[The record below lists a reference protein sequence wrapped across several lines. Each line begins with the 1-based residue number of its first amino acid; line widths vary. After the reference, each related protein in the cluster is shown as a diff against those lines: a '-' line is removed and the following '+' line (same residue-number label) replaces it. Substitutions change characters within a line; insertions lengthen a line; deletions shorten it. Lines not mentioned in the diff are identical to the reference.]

1 MYDYKEQ
8 VVIVTGAA
16 GNLGSAV
23 SKAYLDAGATLVL
36 VDHKADR
43 LRELFPELAS
53 MEGHYLANSID
64 LTQPEDAEHVVQETM
79 NRFGQIDVIVNTVGG
94 FTMGEKVYEM
104 DLETLNRM
112 MQLNAR
118 TFLLTSKFAVPHMLE
133 AGKGKIV
140 SIGARPSLE
149 GKANMGAYSV
159 AKSAVLRLTEAMS
172 SELKGEGINVNC
184 VLPGTIDTPP
194 NREAMPNADYAKWVK
209 PESLAEVIL
218 FLTSDAAR
226 DIHGAAVPVYGS

>member
-1 MYDYKEQ
+1 MVDYKEK
-8 VVIVTGAA
+8 VVMVTGAA

-23 SKAYLDAGATLVL
+23 SRAYLDAGATLVL
-36 VDHKADR
+36 VDHKAGQ
-43 LRELFPELAS
+43 LRELFPEAAS
-53 MEGHYLANSID
+53 AEGHYLANSVD
-64 LTQPEDAEHVVQETM
+64 LTQPEDVEHLVQETM
-79 NRFGQIDVIVNTVGG
+79 DRFGRIDAVVNTVGG
-94 FTMGEKVYEM
+94 FTMGQKVHEM
-104 DLETLNRM
+104 DLETLSGM
-112 MQLNAR
+112 MELNAR
-118 TFLLTSKFAVPHMLE
+118 TFLLTSKFVVPHMLK

-140 SIGARPSLE
+140 SVGARPSLE
-149 GKANMGAYSV
+149 GRANMGAYSV

-226 DIHGAAVPVYGS
+226 DIHGAAIPVYGS

>member
-1 MYDYKEQ
+1 MENYQDQ
-8 VVIVTGAA
+8 VVMVTGAT

-23 SKAYLDAGATLVL
+23 SRAYLEAGANLVL

-43 LRELFPELAS
+43 LAEMYPELVS
-53 MEGHYLANSID
+53 TDEHYLATSVD
-64 LTQPEDAEHVVQETM
+64 LTQPEIVEDMVQETM
-79 NRFGQIDVIVNTVGG
+79 DRFGRIDVIVNTVGG
-94 FTMGEKVYEM
+94 FTMGQKVHEM

-118 TFLLTSKFAVPHMLE
+118 TFLITSQSVIPHMLE

-172 SELKGEGINVNC
+172 SELKAKGINVNC

-194 NREAMPNADYAKWVK
+194 NREAMPNADFTKWVK

-226 DIHGAAVPVYGS
+226 DIHGAAIPVYGS